1 MKYLLNGESSY
12 NKNNYIE
19 KVLFFYVE
27 LMVEDSSTDYIR
39 LLGVDPI
46 VP

>member
-1 MKYLLNGESSY
+1 MKYLLNGKYNY
-12 NKNNYIE
+12 NKNNIIE
-19 KVLFFYVE
+19 KFLFFYFE
-27 LMVEDSSTDYIR
+27 FLADEQPDFIR